1 MRLGKLDNDK
11 LESLVLNKIHH
22 RRREVKCAPNVGI
35 DCAAVDLGGRLAVMS
50 TDPITSADK
59 NVAALTVHVSCN
71 DAAAAGAE
79 PIGLL
84 VTLLIP
90 PSATFEQIDELTDE
104 LSQAADEAGV
114 DIIGGHTEVTD
125 SVTRIVTSA
134 TVIARAINDKPLA
147 PSEMKKGDSIIM
159 TKWAGLEGTAIIAS
173 DMREKLKSALTDEE
187 LDEASGFISSIS
199 VVKEGLYAARNG
211 ATAMHDITEGGVY
224 GALWELAYSSGT
236 GITIDRDA
244 IRIHPL
250 TRRICAELNIDPYR
264 LISSGCMLIA
274 APNGE
279 EMVEGLKNIGIESA
293 IIARAEGEGVMLA
306 DGTPVEKPGADELY
320 KVLR

>member
-134 TVIARAINDKPLA
+134 TVIAR
-147 PSEMKKGDSIIM
+147 E
-159 TKWAGLEGTAIIAS
+159 
-173 DMREKLKSALTDEE
+173 
-187 LDEASGFISSIS
+187 
-199 VVKEGLYAARNG
+199 
-211 ATAMHDITEGGVY
+211 
-224 GALWELAYSSGT
+224 
-236 GITIDRDA
+236 
-244 IRIHPL
+244 
-250 TRRICAELNIDPYR
+250 
-264 LISSGCMLIA
+264 
-274 APNGE
+274 
-279 EMVEGLKNIGIESA
+279 IG
-293 IIARAEGEGVMLA
+293 RAHV
-306 DGTPVEKPGADELY
+306 
-320 KVLR
+320 